1 MLLSETIEVLE
12 PAPGFAP
19 NSADPGGETHL
30 ARSFR
35 FYQKKRGNRR
45 TGSEK
50 LGTAGEALFFAV
62 FFLLGC
68 AGLVV
73 MLTTLAVPE
82 WRANHEFARETCT
95 VRQTRIG
102 EKPGDNAALYR
113 PEVQIEYQVEGET
126 YRIWTYNIHTIRD
139 GGYSTGQDDAQA
151 VLEDFVPG
159 EQYSVYY
166 NPSDPTEAVLV
177 RGSSWWVWLS
187 FLVPISFILIGGGGL
202 LLRIFTWGKS
212 TERRA
217 ALARQAAMIGGLTAD
232 GGAEPG
238 FPYVPVAAN
247 VTDSPGT
254 KLAFRLPVAGSV
266 AGALFVWLVVCLLW
280 NGIVSVFVV
289 IVIGSFL
296 AGDPNWFLTFFMSP
310 FVLIGIGL
318 IVVFLRQLVVA
329 TGIGPTLLEI
339 SEQPLYPGQQCRVF
353 LSQTGRLKMNWLE
366 LLLVCD
372 EETTYRQGTDTR
384 TETQRVYEEPF
395 VRREQLEV
403 AGGAPFETE
412 CEVTV
417 PAGAMHSFKS
427 GHNEVA
433 WKILVRG
440 SPARWPDFERSFRVI
455 VYPGRNGKG
464 DA

>member
-1 MLLSETIEVLE
+1 
-12 PAPGFAP
+12 
-19 NSADPGGETHL
+19 L

-50 LGTAGEALFFAV
+50 LGTAGEAVFFAV
-62 FFLLGC
+62 LLLLGLG
-68 AGLVV
+68 GLVV
-73 MLTTLAVPE
+73 MLATFAVPE
-82 WRANHEFARETCT
+82 WRANHDFAAETCT

-102 EKPGDNAALYR
+102 ENPGDDRALYR
-113 PEVQIEYQVEGET
+113 PEVQIEYQVDGET

-151 VLEDFVPG
+151 TLEDFAAG
-159 EQYSVYY
+159 EQYVVYY
-166 NPSDPTEAVLV
+166 NPSDPNEAVLV

-187 FLVPISFILIGGGGL
+187 FLVPISFLLIGGGGL
-202 LLRIFTWGKS
+202 VLRIFTWGKS
-212 TERRA
+212 AERRA
-217 ALARQAAMIGGLTAD
+217 AFARQAAAIGGLASN
-232 GGAEPG
+232 GGAAAD

-254 KLAFRLPVAGSV
+254 KLAFRLPVAGSL

-296 AGDPNWFLTFFMSP
+296 EGAPNWFLTFFISP

-318 IVVFLRQLVVA
+318 IVFFVRQLVVT
-329 TGIGPTLLEI
+329 TGVGPTLVEI
-339 SEQPLYPGQQCRVF
+339 SEQPLCPDERCRLF
-353 LSQTGRLKMNWLE
+353 LSQTGRLKMDWLE

-384 TETQRVYEEPF
+384 TETERVYQEPL

-412 CEVTV
+412 CEVTI

-440 SPARWPDFERSFRVI
+440 SPARWPDFERSFRLI
-455 VYPGRNGKG
+455 VHPGRNGKG
-464 DA
+464 EA